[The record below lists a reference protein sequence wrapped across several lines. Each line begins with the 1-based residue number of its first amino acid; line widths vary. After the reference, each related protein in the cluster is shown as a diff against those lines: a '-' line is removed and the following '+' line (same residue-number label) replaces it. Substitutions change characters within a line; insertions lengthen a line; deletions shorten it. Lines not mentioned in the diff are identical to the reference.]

1 MRLIPS
7 NVQLSAVSR
16 ATALVAVLIPAA
28 LLAVAPSVYAQTATD
43 AASASFVTASV
54 NADVVPATTAAGS
67 TLSTPAIDAGVQ
79 AGIEAGMQ
87 PATLIMSTAS
97 TAAAVDKS
105 ADDGMNNGTN
115 DANGTNLSAAAPLA
129 ADPGPAGDEPVI
141 AGVGSIDDQT
151 LSHQRGGA
159 IGMLMVAATPQL
171 MRGGNSVTLWDEI
184 APPAPLPIPVDSGQA
199 AQGNIASYTRK

>member
-7 NVQLSAVSR
+7 NVQHSAVSH
-16 ATALVAVLIPAA
+16 ATALAAVLIPAA

-43 AASASFVTASV
+43 AASASFVVASV
-54 NADVVPATTAAGS
+54 NADVVPATTAVSS
-67 TLSTPAIDAGVQ
+67 TLITPAVDSGVQ

-87 PATLIMSTAS
+87 PATLNLG
-97 TAAAVDKS
+97 TAAAVDQNAAS
-105 ADDGMNNGTN
+105 NTDNGTSG
-115 DANGTNLSAAAPLA
+115 ANLSAAPLA
-129 ADPGPAGDEPVI
+129 ADPGQAGDEPVI

-159 IGMLMVAATPQL
+159 VGMLMVAATPQL
-171 MRGGNSVTLWDEI
+171 MRGGNNVTLWDEI